1 MVDVCA
7 WCVCVCVHFRGNVK
21 QAEVLTL
28 GLWFSVFDVPQM
40 DLYFIVLSTKRRWIV
55 VLKWNTQI
63 LFHCLP
69 VRAEPRQKGCELL
82 LLVNKGLQLARP
94 WVAGISRVSECEHEH
109 SSTVVRQG
117 RRWTETNTKR
127 KLVVIQVKPCF
138 IVWLAEVTSQSS
150 WRITIWCTILRN
162 IFYPALL
169 LISPPLLLPPPA
181 PIPYT
186 LFVLAIISSL
196 CTSLASWRLM
206 NFLSLWIQ
214 WLLW

>member
-1 MVDVCA
+1 MVFCVWCA
-7 WCVCVCVHFRGNVK
+7 TDGPILYC
-21 QAEVLTL
+21 
-28 GLWFSVFDVPQM
+28 PQHKTQVDSSAQM
-40 DLYFIVLSTKRRWIV
+40 KHPDSLSLSSCPCWTK
-55 VLKWNTQI
+55 
-63 LFHCLP
+63 
-69 VRAEPRQKGCELL
+69 AKGCELL
-82 LLVNKGLQLARP
+82 LLVNEGLQLARP

-117 RRWTETNTKR
+117 RRWMETNTKR

-181 PIPYT
+181 PIPYP
-186 LFVLAIISSL
+186 LFVLAIFSSL